1 MWIFGSEWDFNK
13 CYDKY
18 SLPRGIYKWKN
29 LTFWKFIQTI
39 NLLLCRRQLY
49 AKRYLLY
56 YLCFLS
62 TAKCRINLKIFK
74 NVRIDVKSKIAKFV
88 LRFGVLNLWKSKL
101 LRKLTKN
108 TWALLVLKTFTRN
121 FVQIENKYFRVILK
135 NVYTFLRLQII
146 CCKFSRCCRHC
157 EFSNKYIE

>member
-1 MWIFGSEWDFNK
+1 MSPINLECEFLAQNEILTNVTINIHFLGTFT
-13 CYDKY
+13 
-18 SLPRGIYKWKN
+18 KWKN

-62 TAKCRINLKIFK
+62 TTKCRINLKIFK

-121 FVQIENKYFRVILK
+121 FMQIENKYFRYFKKHLHIFEVANNL
-135 NVYTFLRLQII
+135 LQI
-146 CCKFSRCCRHC
+146 
-157 EFSNKYIE
+157 